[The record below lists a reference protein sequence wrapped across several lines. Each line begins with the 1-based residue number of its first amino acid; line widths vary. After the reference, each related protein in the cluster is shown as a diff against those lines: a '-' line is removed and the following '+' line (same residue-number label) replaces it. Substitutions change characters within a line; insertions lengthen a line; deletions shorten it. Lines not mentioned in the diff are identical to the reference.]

1 MTLRRSREQSERFV
15 SAKDLAEMG
24 FCEKRVLLAHKHGQR
39 ITPVQERRAE
49 RGRRAHEQYYLEGL
63 AAAGGTS
70 ADRRCFV
77 ATCLFGERAWQ
88 TIVLRCYRDEVLL
101 QARLGRRLV
110 AAYYRFAPWGCRVL
124 ARASWLQPLARAVVG
139 TLARLARRHTGGSK

>member
-1 MTLRRSREQSERFV
+1 MKLRRSRQQSERFV

-39 ITPVQERRAE
+39 ITPAQERRAE

-77 ATCLFGERAWQ
+77 ATWLFGQSAWQ
-88 TIVLRCYRDEVLL
+88 TMVLRCYRDEVLL
-101 QARLGRRLV
+101 HARLGRRLV
-110 AAYYRFAPWGCRVL
+110 AAYYRFAPRFCRVL
-124 ARASWLQPLARAVVG
+124 ARATWLRPLARAVVG
-139 TLARLARRHTGGSK
+139 TLARLARRRLGGSR